1 MKQAA
6 NSAVRFGSYST
17 LQQFTLNTLTPAS
30 GKLSSS
36 TTFAVGAT
44 AGLITVCT
52 SRPHLSFKTMVGADH
67 SDATMPLDN
76 IKTRMQ
82 AAGAE
87 SKYRNSFDCLMKVGE
102 LQHYSQRKVG

>member
-17 LQQFTLNTLTPAS
+17 LQQFTLNTLKPAS

-36 TTFAVGAT
+36 ITF
-44 AGLITVCT
+44 CT

-67 SDATMPLDN
+67 SDTTMPLDN